1 MTFSLHGTLQS
12 FFIGVS
18 LCYVTSGCHDETLM
32 EGRVDCQS
40 CWLCFD
46 NQL

>member
-32 EGRVDCQS
+32 ERERGLSELLAV
-40 CWLCFD
+40 F
-46 NQL
+46 